1 MLKETNQ
8 KVELMG
14 WKGPK
19 KSVVVNEPAYK
30 EVLGNLERSVF
41 AVATEQGAGLS
52 NLGAPAAKGDA
63 LMGYAPPVRPQDLGD
78 SKFGELFGVELA
90 YFAGSMA
97 NGISSVELV
106 VALGKAGILASFGA
120 GGLGM
125 DQVAQAIG
133 QIQKE
138 LPQGPYAFNLI
149 HSPNEKALESGAVEL
164 FLKHKVP
171 VIEASAFLDLTS
183 SVVLYRVKGLK
194 KVSGKVVAQNK
205 IIAKVSR
212 REVAQ
217 KFMNPAPENLLAQ
230 LVGEGLITTA
240 EAQLAAEVPMC
251 DALIVEADSGGHTDN
266 RPLVNL
272 LPSMLSLRN
281 EIQSERN
288 YRNPILIGAGGG
300 IGTPEAALGALM
312 MGAAFVVTGS
322 VNQACVES
330 GTSDQVRKLLAEAT
344 MADVIMAPASD
355 MFEQGVKLQVLRRGT
370 LFAMRAQKL
379 YELYTKYS
387 SIEEIPPAERTKIEK
402 QLFQK
407 GLDEVWS
414 DCVAFFSNRDPQ
426 ELAKAEQNP
435 KKKMALVFRWYLG
448 QSSHWAK
455 AATSGRAMDYQI
467 WTGPAM
473 GAFND
478 WVRGSYLEQPENRDV
493 VSVAMELMKGAAYFA
508 RLRSLEIQGV
518 RFGLAVSDF
527 RPQRK

>member
-19 KSVVVNEPAYK
+19 KSLATDESGYR
-30 EVLGNLERSVF
+30 EVLANLEHSVY
-41 AVATEQGAGLS
+41 AIAMSQGTGLS
-52 NLGAPAAKGDA
+52 NLGSPAAKGDA
-63 LMGYAPPVRPQDLGD
+63 LMGYAPPVRAQDLGD
-78 SKFGELFGVELA
+78 PKFAETFGVEYA

-97 NGISSVELV
+97 NGISSAEMVI
-106 VALGKAGILASFGA
+106 ALGKAGIMASFGA
-120 GGLGM
+120 GGLDMG
-125 DQVAQAIG
+125 QVALSIAEV
-133 QIQKE
+133 QKA
-138 LPQGPYAFNLI
+138 LPHGPYAFNLI
-149 HSPNEKALESGAVEL
+149 HSPNEKALESGAVDL

-171 VIEASAFLDLTS
+171 VIEASAFLDLTT

-194 KVSGKVVAQNK
+194 QGEGRVIIQNK

-212 REVAQ
+212 REVAE
-217 KFMNPAPENLLAQ
+217 KFMRPAPEALLGQ
-230 LVGEGLITTA
+230 LIVEGRITEK
-240 EAQLAAEVPMC
+240 EAALARLVPMC
-251 DALIVEADSGGHTDN
+251 DALVVEADSGGHTDN

-281 EIQSERN
+281 DIQEEMT
-288 YRNPILIGAGGG
+288 YPNPILIGAGGG
-300 IGTPEAALGALM
+300 IGTPEAVLGTLM

-330 GTSDQVRKLLAEAT
+330 GTSEHVRKLLAEAG

-355 MFEQGVKLQVLRRGT
+355 MFEQGVRLQVLRRGT

-379 YELYTKYS
+379 YDLYIKHK
-387 SIEEIPPAERTKIEK
+387 SIDQIPLAERTKIEK
-402 QLFQK
+402 QLFK
-407 GLDEVWS
+407 KSLDDVWA
-414 DCVAFFSNRDPQ
+414 DCVTFFGNRDPA
-426 ELAKAEQNP
+426 ELAKAESNP

-455 AATSGRAMDYQI
+455 SATAGREMDYQI

-478 WVRGSYLEQPENRDV
+478 WVRGSYLEQPENRKAV
-493 VSVAMELMKGAAYFA
+493 PVALELLGGAAYLA
-508 RLRSLEIQGV
+508 RLRGLELQGV
-518 RFGLAVSDF
+518 RFGASVSAC
-527 RPQRK
+527 RPRG